1 MKEIIVSA
9 IISLLLNFTL
19 HAQSAY
25 EDGMNEA
32 MSLWE
37 SGKTVE
43 AANKFERI
51 AKAEQDQWVPY
62 YYAAQMKIIESFSMT
77 DAVKK
82 EQQLKDAQNLLNDAK
97 TFRGK
102 EDVELTVMQ
111 AMLNTALITLDPSV
125 YGMKLSPVISE
136 MYNKAAAQAP
146 ENPRVALAKTEWNMG
161 AARYYG
167 QDPKKYC
174 DDLKAVLPLFEA
186 FKTEELFAPSW
197 GEARAKMLIE
207 TTCKD

>member
-1 MKEIIVSA
+1 MKEIIVSV
-9 IISLLLNFTL
+9 IISLLLNFAL
-19 HAQSAY
+19 HAQTGY
-25 EDGMNEA
+25 EDEMNEA

-77 DAVKK
+77 NAVKK

-125 YGMKLSPVISE
+125 YGMKLSPVINE

-146 ENPRVALAKTEWNMG
+146 DNPRVALAKTEWNMG

-167 QDPKKYC
+167 QDPKKFC
-174 DDLKAVLPLFEA
+174 DDLKAVLPLFESYRA
-186 FKTEELFAPSW
+186 EEPFAPSW
-197 GEARAKMLIE
+197 GEERAKMLIE
-207 TTCKD
+207 ANCKE